1 MYNEEIAKMI
11 ISFEKDDCRPKGFN
25 WDDFEVTA
33 KQLIASGQIDG
44 KLKFDYLSPYL
55 DLLYQK

>member
-11 ISFEKDDCRPKGFN
+11 LSFEKDDCRPEGFD

-33 KQLIASGQIDG
+33 KQLIASGQIYAS
-44 KLKFDYLSPYL
+44 LKVDYLSPYV
-55 DLLYQK
+55 DFE